1 MLNNLDEDGTCENER
16 QLNQESRS
24 NLMRNSSLLKEKKR
38 KFVIAET
45 GK

>member
-1 MLNNLDEDGTCENER
+1 MDEDETSENER
-16 QLNQESRS
+16 ELNQESRS